1 MSSNR
6 GFVLTRVEFTM
17 ADGYFFERMIDF
29 LKDNKK
35 GCLQGTGQTDTGPV
49 EPFVIAVVRHDSR
62 G

>member
-1 MSSNR
+1 
-6 GFVLTRVEFTM
+6 M

-35 GCLQGTGQTDTGPV
+35 GCLQGTGQTETGPV